1 MGGRATLKRIQEKLP
16 LLGAGTK
23 QQAAMCGRGRIAG
36 RQGEG
41 QCQWRGSLCVLL
53 AVAAPLRSGGHTPG
67 SFDDSFVCA

>member
-1 MGGRATLKRIQEKLP
+1 MRLLLRLFLKHGYGRENFLFFGTEVGGGRIV
-16 LLGAGTK
+16 
-23 QQAAMCGRGRIAG
+23 G

-67 SFDDSFVCA
+67 SLDDSFV

>member
-1 MGGRATLKRIQEKLP
+1 MGTEERTSSSLGRRGGGRIV
-16 LLGAGTK
+16 
-23 QQAAMCGRGRIAG
+23 G

-67 SFDDSFVCA
+67 SLDDSFV